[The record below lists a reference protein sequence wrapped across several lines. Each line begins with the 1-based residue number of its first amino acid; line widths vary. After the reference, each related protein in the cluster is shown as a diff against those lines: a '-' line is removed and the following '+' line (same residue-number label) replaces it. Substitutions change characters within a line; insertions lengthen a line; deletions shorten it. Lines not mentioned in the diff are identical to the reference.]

1 MQYDNTIKRIFPVIF
16 LVLLFTCMGLF
27 AQSRVETSSW
37 KGFQRYDFKFQQRVA
52 RLVLPDKPLPGNPWI
67 WRARF
72 PDWHT
77 EADSILLSEGFHL
90 AYIQT
95 DKLFGSPK
103 AVSIWD
109 AFYQFLIGEYKL
121 QKKVSLAGVSRGG
134 LFVYNWAIKN
144 PEKVACIYAEA
155 PVCDFKSWPAGFGL
169 SQGSP
174 EDWKKLKKE
183 YGFNSDAEARAY
195 TKNPLDH
202 LEKLAEEKVPVLHM
216 VSLQDSI
223 VPVEENTLPLINSY
237 IALGGIATV
246 VPCTGGEQNLQGHHF
261 SIETPRLVADFIKY
275 HTLQHPE
282 LSSSDFIQ

>member
-1 MQYDNTIKRIFPVIF
+1 MRKIFPVIF
-16 LVLLFTCMGLF
+16 YLLLLTSSGML
-27 AQSRVETSSW
+27 AQPGVEASSW
-37 KGFQRYDFKFQQRVA
+37 KGFQRFDFKFDQRDA
-52 RLVLPDKPLPGNPWI
+52 RFVLPDKPLPGNPWI

-90 AYIQT
+90 AYINTNNQ
-95 DKLFGSPK
+95 FGSPK
-103 AVSIWD
+103 AINIWD
-109 AFYQFLIGEYKL
+109 AFYEFLIQEYSL
-121 QKKVSLAGVSRGG
+121 QAKVSLVGVSRGG

-144 PEKVACIYAEA
+144 PEKVASIYAEA

-183 YGFNSDAEARAY
+183 YGFDSDAEAMAY
-195 TKNPLDH
+195 SKNPLDH
-202 LEKLAEEKVPVLHM
+202 LENLAEKRVPVLHM
-216 VSLQDSI
+216 VGLEDKI
-223 VPVEENTLPLINSY
+223 VPVEENTIPLVTKY

-246 VPCTGGEQNLQGHHF
+246 VPCTSGEQNLQGHHF

-275 HTLQHPE
+275 NALLNPE
-282 LSSSDFIQ
+282 VSSSDYLQ